1 MNIMESK
8 FIIFLN
14 HKVENNIPDPGR
26 FKNPNKIKELI
37 KEKIMGPD
45 SETSKII

>member
-14 HKVENNIPDPGR
+14 HKVDPGR